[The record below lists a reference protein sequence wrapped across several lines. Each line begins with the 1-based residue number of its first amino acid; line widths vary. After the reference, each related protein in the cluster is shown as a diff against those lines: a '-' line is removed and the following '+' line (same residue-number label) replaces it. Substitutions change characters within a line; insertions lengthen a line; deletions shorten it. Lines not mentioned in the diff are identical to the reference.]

1 MLRQSLFLLSESDA
15 ARDLATRFPVARAV
29 AERFVAGETLDEVVQ
44 VARDCNAS
52 GLSVSLDY
60 LGEAV
65 TNPADVES
73 AVAMTIRSLERI
85 AADGLDANVSLK
97 PTQFGL
103 EIDEGLCRES
113 VARVLARAV
122 ELGEGEGEIFVRLDM
137 EASEFTERTVSLV
150 ESLWAD
156 GHRNVGTVLQS
167 ALYRTPDD
175 LRRMLELG
183 SRVRLVKGAYREPA
197 NVAFPDKADVDRR
210 YVEQMRQLL
219 REGVYP
225 AIATHDEAIINAT
238 RRYAFEQGV
247 SKDDFEFQMLYGIRR
262 DLQQRLQEEGYRV
275 RVYVPY
281 GEQWYPYLM
290 RRLAERPANF
300 VFVTGNVIKESPLRW
315 LAQPGA
321 LAAGLAT
328 GAAVTYLAR
337 RR

>member
-29 AERFVAGETLDEVVQ
+29 AERFVAGETLEEVVE
-44 VARDCNAS
+44 VARGCNES

-65 TNPADVES
+65 TNRADVDS
-73 AVAMTIRSLERI
+73 AVDMTIRSLERI

-103 EIDEGLCRES
+103 EFDEALCHES
-113 VARVLARAV
+113 VARVLARAA
-122 ELGEGEGEIFVRLDM
+122 ELGEGQGEIFVRLDM
-137 EASEFTERTVSLV
+137 EASEFTERTIALV

-156 GHRNVGTVLQS
+156 GYRNVGTVLQS

-183 SRVRLVKGAYREPA
+183 SRVRLVKGAYREPP
-197 NVAFPDKADVDRR
+197 NVAFPDKSDVDRR

-219 REGVYP
+219 REGSYP
-225 AIATHDEAIINAT
+225 AIATHDEAIIDAT
-238 RRYAFEQGV
+238 RRYAFEQGI
-247 SKDDFEFQMLYGIRR
+247 SKDGFEFQMLYGIRR
-262 DLQQRLQEEGYRV
+262 DLQQRLYEEGYRV

-300 VFVTGNVIKESPLRW
+300 VFVTGSVIKESPVRW

-321 LAAGLAT
+321 LAAGIAA